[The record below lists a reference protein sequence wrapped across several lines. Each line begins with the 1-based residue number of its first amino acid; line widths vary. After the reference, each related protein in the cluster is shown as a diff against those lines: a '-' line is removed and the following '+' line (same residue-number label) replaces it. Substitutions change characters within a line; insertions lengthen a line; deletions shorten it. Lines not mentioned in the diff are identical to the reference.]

1 MSINKNNKAHLR
13 NVVSISFL
21 SQLPSVLRMLMKPK
35 GASIQDRFI
44 LLRAPRITDN
54 MKGNDIETSNLNDNR
69 IVRIKTYDGAVII
82 AKVRFVSDSKR
93 DLIYD
98 LVSTTR
104 ESQDEKHDEQ
114 SALRIGFED
123 IESVEAVDPF

>member
-1 MSINKNNKAHLR
+1 M
-13 NVVSISFL
+13 
-21 SQLPSVLRMLMKPK
+21 
-35 GASIQDRFI
+35 
-44 LLRAPRITDN
+44 TD
-54 MKGNDIETSNLNDNR
+54 KIKDNDIETLKQNDNR